1 MKDYID
7 FSAGRIKVGTDVIQ
21 KMYEDLIIYYRAVTT
36 DETGD
41 DEEREYDVID
51 EIVIN
56 AMLQEDS
63 YMRDKGGYNKDVR
76 F

>member
-1 MKDYID
+1 M
-7 FSAGRIKVGTDVIQ
+7 
-21 KMYEDLIIYYRAVTT
+21 YYRAVTT